1 MPDSR
6 YSMNVILIQEKRQEG
21 KKKEWER
28 RRKGKR
34 KGEKKE
40 VFPF

>member
-21 KKKEWER
+21 KKKERER
-28 RRKGKR
+28 RREGEI

>member
-21 KKKEWER
+21 KKKE
-28 RRKGKR
+28 
-34 KGEKKE
+34 GEKEGRNTKDQKIK
-40 VFPF
+40 